1 MIKRINVL
9 LFTGLMILIFCI
21 FSSLLYAKGDDEIL
35 IGYTSDALTMDPAN
49 HRARTT
55 ETILRDLYDG
65 LVVRNS
71 KMEVVPQI
79 AESWKQLDTLTYD
92 FVLRKG
98 VKFHNGDLL
107 TAEDIKFTFDRIIT
121 DGAIDGQT
129 SPRKSLLGSLKEVK
143 ILGPY
148 KVRFI
153 LEKPWP
159 VFPAFLPWQEVV
171 SKKFVESVG
180 SKGVATKVNGTG
192 PFKLVEWIRGNRIVM
207 ERFDDYYGGASS
219 IQPVGKAKVKRL
231 IWQIIPENAS
241 RVAALLSG
249 EVDIINDV
257 PTHSIKQI
265 ERNSNTRIMTVNG
278 TRSFFLAMNNT
289 RPPFNNINVRK
300 ALCHAIN
307 VDLIIEKL
315 LNGNATRLNS
325 ILSPDA
331 FGHNPNLSQYEYNPT
346 KAKKLLAEAG
356 YPGGIDIEL
365 DVTSALKDIAEAI
378 SANLADAG
386 IKAKVKVWEKSVIGP
401 TWKKPVKTRD
411 MYLTSWGNGSLD
423 PVGIMTPVLRSKG
436 RGNYPGYSNS
446 KVDELIDKAMV
457 EVDRKKRASYYQK
470 AESILNDEVP
480 MVFLWLPKEIYGVS
494 ARLGGWGPKADSQIN
509 LHDAYIK

>member
-1 MIKRINVL
+1 MKKTTL
-9 LFTGLMILIFCI
+9 LGVAFCSLFL
-21 FSSLLYAKGDDEIL
+21 FSNFLYAAGPDEIV
-35 IGYTSDALTMDPAN
+35 IGFTDDALTMDPAN

-55 ETILRDLYDG
+55 ETILRDMYDG

-79 AESWKQLDTLTYD
+79 AEDWAQIDTLTYN
-92 FVLRKG
+92 FTLRKG
-98 VKFHNGDLL
+98 IKFHNGDLL
-107 TAEDIKFTFDRIIT
+107 TAEDVKFTFDRIIT
-121 DGAIDGQT
+121 DGAIGGQT

-143 ILGPY
+143 ILGPNE
-148 KVRFI
+148 VQFI

-180 SKGVATKVNGTG
+180 SEGMATQVNGTG
-192 PFKLVEWIRGNRIVM
+192 PFTLVEWIRGNRIVM
-207 ERFDDYYGGASS
+207 ERFDDYYGGSSS
-219 IQPVGKAKVKRL
+219 IPPVGKAKVKRV

-265 ERNSNTRIMTVNG
+265 EANPNSSIMTVNG
-278 TRSFFLAMNNT
+278 TRSYFLPLNNT
-289 RPPFNNINVRK
+289 KPPFNDVRVRK

-307 VDLIIEKL
+307 VDLIIEKI
-315 LNGNATRLNS
+315 LNNNATRINS

-331 FGHNPNLSQYEYNPT
+331 FGHNPNLTKYEYNPD

-356 YPGGIDIEL
+356 YADGTSVTL
-365 DVTSALKDIAEAI
+365 DVTSELKDIAEAI
-378 SANLADAG
+378 SANLADVG
-386 IKAKVKVWEKSVIGP
+386 INAKVKVWEKSVIGP
-401 TWKKPVKTRD
+401 IWKKPVKTRD
-411 MYLTSWGNGSLD
+411 MFFTSWGNGSLD
-423 PVGIMTPVLRSKG
+423 PVGIMTPVLRSGG
-436 RGNYPGYSNS
+436 RGNYSGYSNP
-446 KVDELIDKAMV
+446 KVDGLIDKAMV
-457 EVDRKKRASYYQK
+457 EVDRKKRASYYQE
-470 AESILNDEVP
+470 AESILNEEVP
-480 MVFLWLPKEIYGVS
+480 MVFLWLPREIFGVS
-494 ARLGGWGPKADSQIN
+494 ARLGGWEPKADSQIN

>member
-1 MIKRINVL
+1 MKKTAL
-9 LFTGLMILIFCI
+9 LGVAFCSLFL
-21 FSSLLYAKGDDEIL
+21 FSNFLYAAGSDEII
-35 IGYTSDALTMDPAN
+35 IGFTDDALTMDPAN

-55 ETILRDLYDG
+55 ETILRDMYDG

-79 AESWKQLDTLTYD
+79 AESWEQIDTLTYD
-92 FVLRKG
+92 FTLRKG
-98 VKFHNGDLL
+98 VKFHNGDSL

-180 SKGVATKVNGTG
+180 SKGLATQVNGTG

-265 ERNSNTRIMTVNG
+265 ERNANTLIMTVNG
-278 TRSFFLAMNNT
+278 TRSYFLALNNT
-289 RPPFNNINVRK
+289 RPPFNKVKVRK

-331 FGHNPNLSQYEYNPT
+331 FGHNPNLSEYEYNPA

-356 YPGGIDIEL
+356 YPSGIDIEL
-365 DVTSALKDIAEAI
+365 DVTSELKDIAEAI

-386 IKAKVKVWEKSVIGP
+386 INAKVKVWEKSVIGP

-423 PVGIMTPVLRSKG
+423 PVGIMTPVLRSEG

-470 AESILNDEVP
+470 AESILNEDVP

-494 ARLGGWGPKADSQIN
+494 ARLGGWEPKADSQIN